1 MATGAPELPGA
12 RRRQPPIADYGFLS
26 DCHSAALIDRR
37 GSVDWWCVPRFDS
50 PSVFGRLL
58 DPAAGH
64 WSVCPADDFEVDREY
79 LDDSLV
85 LRSVFRTARGEVTLT
100 DAAALQPGARGHDLG
115 LQVPHTLLRRV
126 EGVRGNVVVEIDFA
140 PRMEY
145 GRTEPLFRLVG
156 EGVVA
161 RGGPAQLTL
170 LSPVPLQCGN
180 GSARARVVVG
190 AGEVV
195 EFRATYRPSFGA
207 TPSDEPDPPATLE
220 DTLAAWQSL
229 AEAHQNYQGRFCSEV
244 RRSAVVLQG
253 LTYQPSGAVVAAAT
267 TSLPERMGGELNF
280 DYRYAWLRDLS
291 LTARSLWIA
300 ACPDEPNRLIDWFAN
315 AAGTVGEELFQIM
328 YGVGGE
334 RDLTERTLEHLSGYH
349 DSRPVRVGNQAWTQ
363 VQLDVLGEVLDA
375 VHLLG
380 DDLGEL
386 DDPVQDLLVVL
397 ADRAAAG
404 WAEPDAGMWEARDR
418 QRQYVS
424 SKVMCWVALDR
435 AIALAD
441 RLGTGAGPDRWTVAR
456 EEVRATVLEQAWSAT
471 AGAYTGAFASDDLDA
486 SVLLLPL
493 VGFLPADDPR
503 MRATIDAIE
512 RELGTGGLVRRWAE
526 DESGFL
532 ICTFWLAECL
542 AMAGEVERAEGW
554 FASASSYANDL
565 GLMSEEAVPD
575 GGPLLGNFPQAFSH
589 VGLIN
594 AAWRITQASQGSD
607 PSNTHDKETS

>member
-1 MATGAPELPGA
+1 M
-12 RRRQPPIADYGFLS
+12 S
-26 DCHSAALIDRR
+26 DCQSAALIDRR

-58 DPAAGH
+58 DPDAGH
-64 WSVCPADDFEVDREY
+64 WVIRPAEDFGVDRHYVE
-79 LDDSLV
+79 DSLV
-85 LRSVFRTARGEVTLT
+85 LRTVFRAAGGEVGLT
-100 DAAALQPGARGHDLG
+100 DAALVHPGERGHDLG
-115 LQVPHTLLRRV
+115 MGVPHALARRI
-126 EGVRGNVVVEIDFA
+126 EGVRGTVAMDVDFA

-145 GRTEPLFRLVG
+145 GRTQPHLRHVAG
-156 EGVVA
+156 GVVA

-170 LSPVPLQCGN
+170 LSPVPLQCEDGA
-180 GSARARVVVG
+180 ARARIVVG
-190 AGEVV
+190 EGDVV

-207 TPSDEPDPPATLE
+207 VSVDGPEDMATIE
-220 DTLAAWQSL
+220 DTLEAWRSL
-229 AEAHQNYQGRFCSEV
+229 SELHQGYQGRFAHQV

-253 LTYQPSGAVVAAAT
+253 LTFQPSGAVIAAAT

-300 ACPDEPNRLIDWFAN
+300 ACPDEPRRLIDWFVN
-315 AAGTVGEELFQIM
+315 AAGKVGDELFQIM

-334 RDLTERTLEHLSGYH
+334 RDLTEHTLDHLSGYH
-349 DSRPVRVGNQAWTQ
+349 DSRPVRVGNQAWAQ
-363 VQLDVLGEVLDA
+363 IQLDVFGEVLDA
-375 VHLLG
+375 VHLLR
-380 DDLGEL
+380 DDLGDVDE
-386 DDPVQDLLVVL
+386 PVQDLLVVL

-418 QRQYVS
+418 QRHYVS

-441 RLGTGAGPDRWTVAR
+441 RLGAGADPARWALAR
-456 EEVRATVLEQAWSAT
+456 DEIRAAVLEQAWSAS
-471 AGAYTGAFASDDLDA
+471 AGAYAGAFASDDLDA

-503 MRATIDAIE
+503 MRATVEAVE
-512 RELGTGGLVRRWAE
+512 RELGTGGLVRRWP
-526 DESGFL
+526 DDDSGFL

-542 AMAGEVERAEGW
+542 AMAGEVERAENW
-554 FASASSYANDL
+554 FTTAAGYANDL
-565 GLMSEEAVPD
+565 GLMSEEAVPG

-594 AAWRITQASQGSD
+594 AAWRITEAYQPNDQ
-607 PSNTHDKETS
+607 PHTQDKETS